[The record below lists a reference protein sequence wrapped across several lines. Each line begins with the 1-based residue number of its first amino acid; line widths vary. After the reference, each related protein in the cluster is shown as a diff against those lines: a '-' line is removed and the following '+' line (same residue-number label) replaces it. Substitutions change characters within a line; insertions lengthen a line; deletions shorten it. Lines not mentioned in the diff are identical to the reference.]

1 VATATATTTK
11 TKTIKLS
18 KKIPVFQGQQ
28 SSIVYNQELIF
39 RRKVVLRQEQEELTV
54 VRRQFVDIPTVDTNQ
69 LLEHPGQVLVVIPH
83 TLNAEAF
90 GSESGPPKLDIA
102 SAPNPNVG
110 HLQRSSEALAD

>member
-1 VATATATTTK
+1 ML
-11 TKTIKLS
+11 KLN
-18 KKIPVFQGQQ
+18 KKNYRFFQGQQ
-28 SSIVYNQELIF
+28 GSIVYNQELIF
-39 RRKVVLRQEQEELTV
+39 PFKVVLRQEQEELTV
-54 VRRQFVDIPTVDTNQ
+54 VRRQFVDIPAGYTNQ

-102 SAPNPNVG
+102 SAPNPDVG